1 MLDSD
6 AFPKTR
12 QEEFQF
18 SSTTPLP
25 TPDIGAGF
33 VEASLQTV
41 QLSVK
46 EAQTHSIT
54 PAAFCACARG
64 GTQMT
69 GMYSICSGSAQDG

>member
-25 TPDIGAGF
+25 TPDIGH
-33 VEASLQTV
+33 TV
-41 QLSVK
+41 DNFGTMAVMGTVNTVPAKTGTKGSGPTRRPNGSGIVK
-46 EAQTHSIT
+46 G
-54 PAAFCACARG
+54 G
-64 GTQMT
+64 GTCT
-69 GMYSICSGSAQDG
+69 